1 MSSRSIYHA
10 TETLAQLHNINRLT
24 MITGGTGNHG
34 SSNIKLS
41 PSPNGF
47 QMMGTTQMCL
57 GNNKEVAMTLVM
69 TIPNE
74 FRMSAMKW
82 NVLAQKP
89 RHDSSSTEIK
99 KSK

>member
-1 MSSRSIYHA
+1 
-10 TETLAQLHNINRLT
+10 

-34 SSNIKLS
+34 SRNIKLS

-47 QMMGTTQMCL
+47 QMMGTTQMRL
-57 GNNKEVAMTLVM
+57 GNNKEVAMTLLM

-74 FRMSAMKW
+74 FRMSVMKW

-89 RHDSSSTEIK
+89 HHDSSSTEIRRTK
-99 KSK
+99 